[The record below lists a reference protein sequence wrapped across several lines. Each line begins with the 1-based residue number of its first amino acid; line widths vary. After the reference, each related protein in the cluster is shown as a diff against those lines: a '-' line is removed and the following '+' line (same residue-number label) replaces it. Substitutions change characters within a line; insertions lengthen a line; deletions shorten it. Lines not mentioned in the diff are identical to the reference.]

1 MSVRSVAKAWI
12 PPIVTDARRAW
23 LGHGLRFSDVRGD
36 WREAIARSHGY
47 AADLIV
53 DAVARATREVLAGRA
68 VFERDSVLFDQP
80 DYRYPIVAALLR
92 AAVAGEGLLE
102 VVDFGGSLGSTYRQ
116 CRPFLAPL
124 RKLRWHVIEQAG
136 FVEAGRREFT
146 TEELD
151 FMASVAELPTFETA
165 PVVLLS
171 SVIQYLEDPERTLDE
186 LIGLDARHLVIDRTP
201 LSDLPENRLCIQHVP
216 KTIYDASYPCWI
228 LSRSKLLSR
237 LAESGW
243 QVLGEFPGLEGAFST
258 PDRVSFEF
266 RGLIAVRK

>member
-1 MSVRSVAKAWI
+1 MSVRSLAKAWI

-36 WREAIARSHGY
+36 WRDAVARSHGY

-53 DAVARATREVLAGRA
+53 EAVARATREVLAGRA

-80 DYRYPIVAALLR
+80 DFRYPILAALLR
-92 AAVAGEGLLE
+92 AAVQGNGLLE

-124 RKLRWHVIEQAG
+124 RNVRWHVIEQPG
-136 FVEAGRREFT
+136 FVDAGRREFT

-151 FMASVAELPTFETA
+151 FSASVAELPAFETPA
-165 PVVLLS
+165 VILLS
-171 SVIQYLEDPERTLDE
+171 SVIQYVEDPDRTRDE
-186 LIGLDARHLVIDRTP
+186 LIGLNARHLVIDRTP
-201 LSDLPENRLCIQHVP
+201 LSDLTENRLCIQHVP

-237 LAESGW
+237 LDETGW
-243 QVLGEFPGLEGAFST
+243 QVLGEFPGLEGSFAT

-266 RGLIAVRK
+266 RGLIAARK

>member
-23 LGHGLRFSDVRGD
+23 LGHGLRFSDVHGE
-36 WREAIARSHGY
+36 WRDAIARSHGY
-47 AADLIV
+47 AADVIV
-53 DAVARATREVLAGRA
+53 EAVARATREVLAGRA

-92 AAVAGEGLLE
+92 AAVEAEGLLE

-116 CRPFLAPL
+116 CKPFLAPL
-124 RKLRWHVIEQAG
+124 RRMRWHVIEQAG
-136 FVEAGRREFT
+136 FVEAGRREFA
-146 TEELD
+146 TEELG
-151 FMASVAELPTFETA
+151 FFPSVAELPAFETPA
-165 PVVLLS
+165 LILLS
-171 SVIQYLEDPERTLDE
+171 SVLQYVEDPDRTLDE

-201 LSDLPENRLCIQHVP
+201 LSDLHENRLCIQHVP
-216 KTIYDASYPCWI
+216 KTIYDASYPCWV

-258 PDRVSFEF
+258 PDRLSFEF
-266 RGLIAVRK
+266 RGLIAARK